1 MSATL
6 PQNKNLANID
16 DVPASGTATPD
27 ATLNGERTNEWERPP
42 PPPQPPAAK
51 GLRFWLVIVAM
62 MVTTFLSAIDLT
74 SVSTALPTIVQ
85 DLNGSEFAWV
95 GSAFALGSTAMLPL
109 VGGLAQI
116 FGRRPV
122 VLGSIAFFAL
132 GSGLCGGAKGMNMLI
147 AGRAIQGVGGGGIL
161 AMAEIIVADLVPLS
175 ERGNYMGIF
184 GAVWAVASAIGPP
197 IGGAFSQSNWRWLFC
212 EYILCYAVLN
222 VDSNSPLP

>member
-1 MSATL
+1 MSATP
-6 PQNKNLANID
+6 PQNKRLGDID
-16 DVPASGTATPD
+16 DIPTSGTATPD
-27 ATLNGERTNEWERPP
+27 ANTTLNGDKTIELERPP
-42 PPPQPPAAK
+42 PPPQPPTEK

-95 GSAFALGSTAMLPL
+95 GSAFALGSTAILPL

-122 VLGSIAFFAL
+122 VIGSIAFFAL
-132 GSGLCGGAKGMNMLI
+132 GSGLCGGAKNMDMLI

-161 AMAEIIVADLVPLS
+161 AMAEIVVADLVPLS

-197 IGGAFSQSNWRWLFC
+197 VGGAFSQSNWRWLFC
-212 EYILCYAVLN
+212 ECI
-222 VDSNSPLP
+222 